1 MQNVLLGGYVHEEIA
16 KINANFNE
24 VQTDYAKKTELPT
37 VPTVPTNVSAFT
49 NDADYQTETDVQLIV
64 NTALINEVPTK
75 LSDLENDANYVKSTD
90 TVLVNK
96 VDKVSGKDLSTNDYT
111 TVDKQKVDRL
121 GKIDFTTT
129 NFGSVDSNGYY
140 TATIEASGKY
150 PVKVLRAN
158 GSNYEE
164 VLAHTKV
171 SGNNILIM
179 SMTPFDGYV
188 VTL

>member
-1 MQNVLLGGYVHEEIA
+1 MQNILLGGYVNEEVA

-24 VQTDYAKKTELPT
+24 VQTDYAKKTEIPT
-37 VPTVPTNVSAFT
+37 VPTVPTNVSAFN
-49 NDADYQTETDVQLIV
+49 NDADYQTETDVQLLI
-64 NTALINEVPTK
+64 NTALVDEVPTK
-75 LSDLENDANYVKSTD
+75 LSQLQNDADYVKTTD
-90 TVLVNK
+90 AVLVNK
-96 VDKVSGKDLSTNDYT
+96 VDKEAGKQLSTNDYT

-129 NFGSVDSNGYY
+129 NFGTADENGYY
-140 TATIEASGKY
+140 TATIEAGGKY

-171 SGNNILIM
+171 TGNNIEIV